1 MYLSRVGERHFD
13 SLRIASS
20 KTNGEAE
27 SVASF
32 LALDLLH
39 SVNINL
45 AGERRRRD
53 TRIARERERAIPR
66 NEWIRQET

>member
-32 LALDLLH
+32 LALDLLY